1 MKTNDFN
8 KPLTSTQ
15 LNENMYKKFG
25 VKMNFNKYTRE
36 ELENYR
42 NLLRTKLHQ
51 HEQSHGF
58 NDSLTDES
66 YQKDKYLVDLLN
78 TRIKE
83 IVGESVLNE
92 KSSTEKQARTM
103 AAAAHDPKFAK
114 KVGIDQ
120 KVAKEFNKKDKGT
133 KLLSKAMKNK
143 KKTNEGIESIAELAQ
158 LHAMEYMKAHRAGKL
173 EQAQHHRAQCEACG
187 GKIHHGSMGEVYHTH
202 TGVQEGMPYAVSEGM
217 PMAQPAAPMGQAGVA
232 PAMAEGKKL
241 KGDQKKLDADKDGD
255 IEADDLADLRAG
267 KKDKGVKEEMKV
279 GDTKKSSTGGT
290 ITKTKTGVVH
300 KAGNAYSGKAAE
312 KEEKAKKVKE
322 SLQIAQM
329 ARLQYLREDE
339 EEKAKTI
346 TAGTDM
352 VNDFTTWMT
361 RVGQYQTK
369 SMIELADNIR
379 QEFGQM
385 ESEAFKQA
393 VQPALEQALQALT
406 QTRETISTAVA
417 TLASGGTPAPMG
429 APGMD
434 AGAMPAEPGMEPGME
449 PPVEDEFGAA
459 DAAAGGA
466 VSAGRETREA
476 RQLFNRK
483 LSEAHSLL
491 RSLSK

>member
-1 MKTNDFN
+1 
-8 KPLTSTQ
+8 
-15 LNENMYKKFG
+15 
-25 VKMNFNKYTRE
+25 
-36 ELENYR
+36 
-42 NLLRTKLHQ
+42 
-51 HEQSHGF
+51 
-58 NDSLTDES
+58 
-66 YQKDKYLVDLLN
+66 
-78 TRIKE
+78 
-83 IVGESVLNE
+83 
-92 KSSTEKQARTM
+92 
-103 AAAAHDPKFAK
+103 
-114 KVGIDQ
+114 
-120 KVAKEFNKKDKGT
+120 
-133 KLLSKAMKNK
+133 
-143 KKTNEGIESIAELAQ
+143 
-158 LHAMEYMKAHRAGKL
+158 
-173 EQAQHHRAQCEACG
+173 
-187 GKIHHGSMGEVYHTH
+187 
-202 TGVQEGMPYAVSEGM
+202 
-217 PMAQPAAPMGQAGVA
+217 
-232 PAMAEGKKL
+232 
-241 KGDQKKLDADKDGD
+241 
-255 IEADDLADLRAG
+255 
-267 KKDKGVKEEMKV
+267 
-279 GDTKKSSTGGT
+279 
-290 ITKTKTGVVH
+290 
-300 KAGNAYSGKAAE
+300 
-312 KEEKAKKVKE
+312 
-322 SLQIAQM
+322 M